1 VTVLRRDIAE
11 PEPIHDGAGWTT
23 YDAPTRP
30 AGPNPLARNGHG
42 NGQLADRGGRADQ
55 QRAEQARAD
64 QTRAE
69 RPRTDHS
76 RTEQQVADVEPIE
89 LVGQVSRV
97 SSAER
102 LSQTER
108 IPQADRLAA
117 MDRLPA
123 DRLPVDRLP
132 VDRLPADSV
141 SVDRLPAERMSAD
154 RAPADRL
161 PVDRLAA
168 AERMPQLDRLTQPG
182 PIEQLE
188 RMQAAEAGLA
198 NSSKLIRLHESIAGL
213 LASRGEWRQ
222 AYQHL
227 RSALDLVYSDRIEQ
241 PPVPEQLRR
250 EVDRLRR
257 EHAEAREQ
265 SIRDS
270 LTASY
275 NRRYLDQRL
284 TSLLADTAGPT
295 ARDGLAVALVDLD
308 WFKQVNDTFG
318 HLVGDRVLQR
328 VVELLSDLLPED
340 AFCARYGGEEFVLV
354 VPGIDAP
361 TAVAVAEAA
370 RARVEN
376 NAWSQLVPGLR
387 VTVSVGLAHQPAAGP
402 AAGRP
407 PTSAEQQL
415 LRADGLLYAAK
426 QSGRN
431 AVAYRHAGR
440 VLLAGAAADR
450 RRIAEPRAAVTPE
463 R

>member
-11 PEPIHDGAGWTT
+11 PEPIQGGNGWTT

-30 AGPNPLARNGHG
+30 AGPNPLARNGHSHDRAG
-42 NGQLADRGGRADQ
+42 RNDQPRVEQLGTGQQRVEQPRSEQLRGEQARPDQ
-55 QRAEQARAD
+55 QRAEQHLVE
-64 QTRAE
+64 Q
-69 RPRTDHS
+69 PRVDLP
-76 RTEQQVADVEPIE
+76 RVEQQVADVEPIE

-97 SSAER
+97 
-102 LSQTER
+102 
-108 IPQADRLAA
+108 PQ
-117 MDRLPA
+117 
-123 DRLPVDRLP
+123 
-132 VDRLPADSV
+132 
-141 SVDRLPAERMSAD
+141 
-154 RAPADRL
+154 
-161 PVDRLAA
+161 
-168 AERMPQLDRLTQPG
+168 AERMPQIDRAPVSPLPVSQVPVDRIVAERIPTERIPAERMPLERMPVGQMVPAGGTEPG

-188 RMQAAEAGLA
+188 RLQSAELGLA
-198 NSSKLIRLHESIAGL
+198 DSSKLIRLHESIAGL

-284 TSLLADTAGPT
+284 TSLLADTAAT
-295 ARDGLAVALVDLD
+295 NARDGLAVALVDLD

-328 VVELLSDLLPED
+328 VVELLSDGLPD
-340 AFCARYGGEEFVLV
+340 GAFCARYGGEEFVLV
-354 VPGIDAP
+354 VPGIDAA

-370 RARVEN
+370 RARVEH

-387 VTVSVGLAHQPAAGP
+387 VTVSVGLAHQPAAGA

-431 AVAYRHAGR
+431 AVAYRHTGR